1 MKHRQGVT
9 ENFRW
14 LAGANLAVK
23 PLWFVFVLLSAR
35 ILGPDEFGA
44 YMYAI
49 SYVSVIAVFL
59 EGGVDIWT
67 VRYLAENSGSFS
79 QFFFHTLFAK
89 VISAAL
95 VSVAVLVSLQ
105 FLHPDQSIYWLVV
118 SALGFNLFSTVMV
131 HCRFVFRA
139 FEIMKYEAA
148 TIIIEKTTVLLVCGL
163 ALWMGAHALMF
174 MVSYSAAY
182 AVVCTVTLVMVA
194 ITIGLPRWQINFRYL
209 LQNVLKPAL
218 PYALMSVF
226 MVVYFR
232 SATLMLHW
240 LTGREDLVGFYN
252 AGYRLVESF
261 LLFPA
266 VLIGPM
272 YPSFAR
278 RKQETAY
285 ISKLLYEGSRI
296 ILLFSVGVAVPIA
309 LFSKDFCL
317 LFYGPEYLGAIQA
330 IRILILV
337 VVPLGMT
344 WVYGSLVAASGRQW
358 KANIIILAVTFANI
372 VAHYF
377 VIPRWGLSGAAIVT
391 LITEMA
397 IALGNMWTVRDY
409 LPGQPFGTLYLK
421 AFAIAL
427 AVVVLDAASIL
438 PEGFVFRLCC
448 VGVIMGVLFLASRF
462 VSLEDVRRIMKPVAR
477 ET

>member
-1 MKHRQGVT
+1 MKPRQGVA
-9 ENFRW
+9 ENVRW
-14 LAGANLAVK
+14 LVGANLAVK
-23 PLWFVFVLLSAR
+23 PLWFLFVLISAR
-35 ILGPDEFGA
+35 VLGPDEYGA
-44 YMYAI
+44 YMYAV

-79 QFFFHTLFAK
+79 MFFFHTLFAK

-95 VSVAVLVSLQ
+95 VSASVLVSLQ
-105 FLHPDQSIYWLVV
+105 FTHPGHSIYWLVV
-118 SALGFNLFSTVMV
+118 SALGFNLFSTVMI

-139 FEIMKYEAA
+139 FEIMRYEAA
-148 TIIIEKTTVLLVCGL
+148 SIIIEKVAVLVICGL
-163 ALWMGAHALMF
+163 ALWLGARALLF
-174 MVSYSAAY
+174 MVSYSTAY
-182 AVVCTVTLVMVA
+182 AVACVATLVMVA
-194 ITIGLPRWQINFRYL
+194 LTIGLPRWQVSFSYL
-209 LQNVLKPAL
+209 FHNVLKPAL

-240 LTGREDLVGFYN
+240 LTGKEDLVGYYN

-261 LLFPA
+261 LLLPA

-278 RKQETAY
+278 RKQETGY
-285 ISKLLYEGSRI
+285 IGRLLYEGSRI
-296 ILLFSVGVAVPIA
+296 ILVFSVCVAVPIA
-309 LFSKDFCL
+309 LFSRDFCL
-317 LFYGPEYLGAIQA
+317 LFYGSEYLGAVQS
-330 IRILILV
+330 IRILILA

-358 KANIIILAVTFANI
+358 KANIIILAVTVANI
-372 VAHYF
+372 LAHLF
-377 VIPRWGLSGAAIVT
+377 AIPIWGLSGAAVVT
-391 LITEMA
+391 LLTEWA

-409 LPGQPFGTLYLK
+409 LPGQKFGFLYFK
-421 AFAIAL
+421 AL
-427 AVVVLDAASIL
+427 AIGGSVVLLDLA
-438 PEGFVFRLCC
+438 
-448 VGVIMGVLFLASRF
+448 GVLPDPFILRLICVTVVLGLLSFAARF
-462 VSLEDVRRIMKPVAR
+462 VGLADLRRIVKPAIR